1 MRRREDALSPWH
13 YPPLALR
20 ASASLINRPPSCP
33 RPGGCTQPRSNDS
46 EKKKKE
52 GKREKGERKSKSV
65 KMKNYRDP
73 FERTRLEEAS
83 TRENRSNFPR
93 KMFPS
98 LFFASPLFLLS
109 PPLCRAPP
117 SSRTAVSISGTEGKF
132 DPAIIVF
139 PEIEGTVV
147 AGNGDRL
154 TELWLSLSSHH
165 CHATL
170 NSRMGG
176 EGRWSNKKPTIFAL
190 NRQPVFS
197 WKIGRDYCQGNR

>member
-1 MRRREDALSPWH
+1 M
-13 YPPLALR
+13 YPTTIER
-20 ASASLINRPPSCP
+20 FR
-33 RPGGCTQPRSNDS
+33 
-46 EKKKKE
+46 KKKKE

-65 KMKNYRDP
+65 KMENYREP
-73 FERTRLEEAS
+73 FERTRLEEGS
-83 TRENRSNFPR
+83 FVRRGKTGQTSREKCSL
-93 KMFPS
+93 
-98 LFFASPLFLLS
+98 LFFSPLLFFSYL
-109 PPLCRAPP
+109 LCRAPP

>member
-1 MRRREDALSPWH
+1 MYLTTIERFR
-13 YPPLALR
+13 
-20 ASASLINRPPSCP
+20 
-33 RPGGCTQPRSNDS
+33 
-46 EKKKKE
+46 KKKKE
-52 GKREKGERKSKSV
+52 GKRKKGERKSKSV
-65 KMKNYRDP
+65 KMKNYREP
-73 FERTRLEEAS
+73 FERIRLEEAS

-109 PPLCRAPP
+109 PPLCHAPP

-170 NSRMGG
+170 NSRMGKGGG

>member
-1 MRRREDALSPWH
+1 
-13 YPPLALR
+13 
-20 ASASLINRPPSCP
+20 
-33 RPGGCTQPRSNDS
+33 
-46 EKKKKE
+46 
-52 GKREKGERKSKSV
+52 
-65 KMKNYRDP
+65 MKNYRDP
-73 FERTRLEEAS
+73 FERTRLEEASFIRS

-176 EGRWSNKKPTIFAL
+176 GGEMEQQKTDDFRIKPPTGVFLENRPGLLPRQSVIYFPPDLPPTRRFAVSNLSDLLLCINKRGFAFIGERGR
-190 NRQPVFS
+190 
-197 WKIGRDYCQGNR
+197 GNRRAIRQAFDSRGGQ